1 MEKPKMN
8 SSSTENTSSANT
20 TGGIVVSKV
29 EGIALCSAFI
39 LAAGFIVVGNMLI
52 IVLFVF
58 NKKLRKKSL
67 FLVISMSFADLMLG
81 ILSMPIYIL
90 LIGHSYDLWKAN
102 ELLLNNSFYNFHI
115 VTDTVFAQASLISA
129 AAISAER
136 FYAIYWPLKS
146 QIVTTR
152 AYRIV
157 LMMVWTLAII
167 ISSVVIALSRL
178 TSHKNAV
185 FAWTPYALLVT
196 FIICAFNF
204 SIWRKFQHGRVASQ
218 QQNRALH
225 NKRLTKTLLIASC
238 LALLSWLP
246 LIITNVLDV
255 NGISISWTNGLVVNL
270 VNFSNSFINPI
281 VYVLRIPEFR
291 TALGL
296 CSLRGRTVKI
306 PPAIDGKNALT
317 SKRQLRTLRTH
328 PSILKV
334 AFEQETVDSQLCLTK
349 VW

>member
-1 MEKPKMN
+1 MNGTSAGSN
-8 SSSTENTSSANT
+8 SSENA
-20 TGGIVVSKV
+20 TGAIVLSKRV

-39 LAAGFIVVGNMLI
+39 LASAFIVVGNLLI
-52 IVLFVF
+52 IVLFVI

-67 FLVISMSFADLMLG
+67 LLVISMAFADLMLG
-81 ILSMPIYIL
+81 TLSVPIYIL
-90 LIGHSYDLWKAN
+90 VIGCSYNLWKA
-102 ELLLNNSFYNFHI
+102 EEVLSNNSFFISHT

-129 AAISAER
+129 AAISGER

-157 LMMVWTLAII
+157 LVTVWTLAII
-167 ISSVVIALSRL
+167 ISSVIIALSHL
-178 TSHKNAV
+178 ASHKHAV
-185 FAWTPYALLVT
+185 YAWAPYALILT

-225 NKRLTKTLLIASC
+225 NKRLTKTLLIASG

-255 NGISISWTNGLVVNL
+255 YGISISWRNNLVVNL
-270 VNFSNSFINPI
+270 VNFSNSFINPV

-291 TALGL
+291 NALGSCS
-296 CSLRGRTVKI
+296 CSLRTQTAVNKA
-306 PPAIDGKNALT
+306 AIYRRNALT
-317 SKRQLRTLRTH
+317 PRTQLRTLRTH
-328 PSILKV
+328 PSNPKL
-334 AFEQETVDSQLCLTK
+334 AFEQETADSQLNLTK
-349 VW
+349 A